1 MTALGDAYRL
11 AGRYAEA
18 KTTLEKAV
26 ALDATL
32 AAPHYNL
39 ALLFLYAGDK
49 AGLGNEERYASAQR
63 EMEAYV
69 GIRGPKAP
77 PGVDDDADSLL
88 ATAKQKLAE
97 VTSK

>member
-1 MTALGDAYRL
+1 
-11 AGRYAEA
+11 
-18 KTTLEKAV
+18 
-26 ALDATL
+26 
-32 AAPHYNL
+32 
-39 ALLFLYAGDK
+39 
-49 AGLGNEERYASAQR
+49 
-63 EMEAYV
+63 MEAYV